1 MLFFRPAPKIQVF
14 PDPNT
19 NTPHG
24 RRAAKLAAKQQRKL
38 KPVVTFVGVER

>member
-14 PDPNT
+14 PNPDT
-19 NTPHG
+19 TTAHG

-38 KPVVTFVGVER
+38 QPTQVFVRIER

>member
-1 MLFFRPAPKIQVF
+1 MLFFRPAPKIHVF
-14 PDPNT
+14 PNPDT

-38 KPVVTFVGVER
+38 QPAQVFVRIER

>member
-14 PDPNT
+14 PNPDT

-38 KPVVTFVGVER
+38 QPAQVLVRIER

>member
-14 PDPNT
+14 PNPDT

-38 KPVVTFVGVER
+38 QPAQIFVRIKK